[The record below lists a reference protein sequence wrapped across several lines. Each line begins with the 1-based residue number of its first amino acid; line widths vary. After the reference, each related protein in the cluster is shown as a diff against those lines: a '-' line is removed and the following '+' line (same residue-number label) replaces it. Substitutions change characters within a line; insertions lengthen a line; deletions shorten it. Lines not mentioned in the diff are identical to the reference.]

1 MESTDVINE
10 IRGIL
15 PRNSIGKYDLLTIF
29 THKTVFDKIV
39 KVLSLDFQ
47 NKVDYVAAP
56 EAIGWILGT
65 AIAKELGVGFIGVR
79 KGEKV
84 ISCHTQKKRLFR
96 HILPTIQ
103 VKIKALKYLRVLL

>member
-39 KVLSLDFQ
+39 KVLSLDFDID
-47 NKVDYVAAP
+47 NLKGFLNDTSSF
-56 EAIGWILGT
+56 GF
-65 AIAKELGVGFIGVR
+65 IAKENNKIIGFAY
-79 KGEKV
+79 
-84 ISCHTQKKRLFR
+84 CYTL
-96 HILPTIQ
+96 
-103 VKIKALKYLRVLL
+103 LR

>member
-39 KVLSLDFQ
+39 KVLND
-47 NKVDYVAAP
+47 NKKSCKGKCTHYVRP
-56 EAIGWILGT
+56 CC
-65 AIAKELGVGFIGVR
+65 FFY
-79 KGEKV
+79 
-84 ISCHTQKKRLFR
+84 CHF
-96 HILPTIQ
+96 
-103 VKIKALKYLRVLL
+103 

>member
-39 KVLSLDFQ
+39 KVLSLIF
-47 NKVDYVAAP
+47 
-56 EAIGWILGT
+56 
-65 AIAKELGVGFIGVR
+65 
-79 KGEKV
+79 
-84 ISCHTQKKRLFR
+84 
-96 HILPTIQ
+96 
-103 VKIKALKYLRVLL
+103 KIK